1 MDNKIDTKKQNS
13 IIKKNAAMSIVFK
26 GLEYLLVFF
35 TTPVLLS
42 CLGDYK
48 YGVYTTALSLV
59 SWIYYFDF
67 GIGSG
72 LRNKVAAAIAKDD
85 YVTAS
90 KTVNVA
96 YVLISGISITA
107 FAAVLV
113 SSFFLDFDTILNA
126 KLSDENLNFILV
138 IAIFLACINFAL
150 TLATSVLN
158 SLQKLGLISGLGVL
172 SKTLMVVALLL
183 FKFFDMKA
191 MLAVV
196 VLEGTVQLVKNVI
209 AFICVR
215 KEDKRLSPDFKD
227 IDYRYSRGIL
237 GFGIQ
242 IFFMQISA
250 LILNATDNIIIM
262 KFFGATDV
270 TPYSM
275 CHKYFSVINAFF
287 VAATG
292 PLWTTYTRAYT
303 LRDLGYIKVTLKR
316 SLMFYALTLCGII
329 AAYFIFKP
337 FMRFYLGQDLV
348 YQDGIIF
355 FVGLYYALLIFSHNF
370 SAFVHGISKVGMV
383 TIANIMGALVNIPAS
398 ILLAVNCGLGLNGVI
413 LGSIISLVIGITAYV
428 YTTIVEI
435 RKLEAGRC

>member
-1 MDNKIDTKKQNS
+1 MDNGIDTKKQNS

-35 TTPVLLS
+35 TTPILLS

-107 FAAVLV
+107 FAAVLI

-126 KLSDENLNFILV
+126 NLTDENLNFILV

-196 VLEGTVQLVKNVI
+196 VLEGTVQLVI
-209 AFICVR
+209 TFICVR

-227 IDYRYSRGIL
+227 IDYTYSRGIL

-303 LRDLGYIKVTLKR
+303 LRDIGYIKVTLRR
-316 SLMFYALTLCGII
+316 SLLFYGLTLCGIVVS
-329 AAYFIFKP
+329 YFIFKP

-370 SAFVHGISKVGMV
+370 SAFVHGIGKLGI
-383 TIANIMGALVNIPAS
+383 TTLACIIGALVNVPAS
-398 ILLAVNCGLGLNGVI
+398 ILLAVSCGLGLNGVI
-413 LGSIISLVIGITAYV
+413 LGSIISLIITTAAYM
-428 YTTIVEI
+428 YTAIIEI
-435 RKLEAGRC
+435 KKLEAGRC